1 MKNTHILRFTFVA
14 AALALL
20 SPARGETMS
29 VPSKE
34 APAFTFD
41 IPSSWKPK
49 ADKDDESVEATA
61 PEDRAYLSAWVAKG
75 SEKEQNAKDLEET
88 LRDSLKSVDSK
99 DSQETI
105 EVNGTKVV
113 VMIGS
118 GVDKRAGNKVQFRIA
133 MFKVGPGYAGLVY
146 IDYDNDTPE
155 SVMSEIRGII
165 SSIKVVAKK

>member
-1 MKNTHILRFTFVA
+1 
-14 AALALL
+14 
-20 SPARGETMS
+20 MS

-34 APAFTFD
+34 APAYTFD

-49 ADKDDESVEATA
+49 TDKEDESVEATA

-75 SEKEQNAKDLEET
+75 SDKEQNVKDLEET
-88 LRDSLKSVDSK
+88 LRDSLKSVDKK

-118 GVDKRAGNKVQFRIA
+118 GVDKRAGNKVQFRVA
-133 MFKVGPGYAGLVY
+133 MFNVGGGYAGLVY
-146 IDYDNDTPE
+146 IDYDNDAPE
-155 SVMSEIRGII
+155 SVMNEIRGII